1 MKRKIISGLC
11 ILSMLSTV
19 AFAAPIDNVEEDSS
33 TGNIKISGDFSAQC
47 NYSVLLIKPN
57 VDPDSLSDVSDED
70 IMNNITYMLN
80 TATPDGGYSIEIPM
94 PANSPSG
101 IYTVSVSSAISAEP
115 TRHTILWYNPEEI
128 ANIFETL
135 KNAGSGEDILNI
147 INSEENCNK
156 LGLPYELI
164 KNLSSADKTA
174 LAKQIYLNKESITDI
189 ASLKNL
195 FIDHAILKAIPA
207 SKTAEEAQ
215 DLITKYASSLDI
227 SESETFKK
235 FAEKDDNYKKSTAKR
250 LIGTEISN
258 TTEFATLFKTAAFLA
273 DIACSASAADVNK
286 ILNENRDL
294 LSGKIDKYFT
304 ISNTSAYDKKIAGKE
319 YNNIDTLEND
329 IVKLI
334 NSSGSTGGSGGGG
347 GISGSPLP
355 STDNSAVIS
364 NPVVTLPPSN
374 FFDDLDSAE
383 WAKNAIE
390 SLANAGVI
398 SGKGNNK
405 FCPEDFVKREEFV
418 KMLVGSFNVTAEGSV
433 PFNDVDAGQ
442 WYYSYVVSAYNSGM
456 VNGVSADMFGTGTN
470 ITRQDMA
477 VLVYR
482 YLSKDTELPSS
493 GTVEFT
499 DKVEISEYA
508 REAVAALREAGIV
521 SGMEDGSFRP
531 QENCTR
537 AQVAYIIYKALKYAG
552 KM

>member
-273 DIACSASAADVNK
+273 
-286 ILNENRDL
+286 E
-294 LSGKIDKYFT
+294 
-304 ISNTSAYDKKIAGKE
+304 
-319 YNNIDTLEND
+319 
-329 IVKLI
+329 
-334 NSSGSTGGSGGGG
+334 
-347 GISGSPLP
+347 
-355 STDNSAVIS
+355 
-364 NPVVTLPPSN
+364 
-374 FFDDLDSAE
+374 
-383 WAKNAIE
+383 
-390 SLANAGVI
+390 
-398 SGKGNNK
+398 
-405 FCPEDFVKREEFV
+405 
-418 KMLVGSFNVTAEGSV
+418 
-433 PFNDVDAGQ
+433 
-442 WYYSYVVSAYNSGM
+442 
-456 VNGVSADMFGTGTN
+456 
-470 ITRQDMA
+470 
-477 VLVYR
+477 
-482 YLSKDTELPSS
+482 
-493 GTVEFT
+493 
-499 DKVEISEYA
+499 
-508 REAVAALREAGIV
+508 
-521 SGMEDGSFRP
+521 
-531 QENCTR
+531 
-537 AQVAYIIYKALKYAG
+537 
-552 KM
+552 

>member
-1 MKRKIISGLC
+1 
-11 ILSMLSTV
+11 
-19 AFAAPIDNVEEDSS
+19 
-33 TGNIKISGDFSAQC
+33 
-47 NYSVLLIKPN
+47 
-57 VDPDSLSDVSDED
+57 
-70 IMNNITYMLN
+70 
-80 TATPDGGYSIEIPM
+80 
-94 PANSPSG
+94 
-101 IYTVSVSSAISAEP
+101 
-115 TRHTILWYNPEEI
+115 
-128 ANIFETL
+128 
-135 KNAGSGEDILNI
+135 
-147 INSEENCNK
+147 
-156 LGLPYELI
+156 
-164 KNLSSADKTA
+164 
-174 LAKQIYLNKESITDI
+174 
-189 ASLKNL
+189 
-195 FIDHAILKAIPA
+195 
-207 SKTAEEAQ
+207 
-215 DLITKYASSLDI
+215 
-227 SESETFKK
+227 
-235 FAEKDDNYKKSTAKR
+235 
-250 LIGTEISN
+250 
-258 TTEFATLFKTAAFLA
+258 
-273 DIACSASAADVNK
+273 
-286 ILNENRDL
+286 L